1 MFDATFIANPYPTYQ
16 YLLANGRVHWVD
28 YLGGAWLVPYYAD
41 VHALLRDPRLSAER
55 ASMFAEQFPAEHR
68 DELREMISYFELAL
82 VFRDGERHIRQRRL
96 LNKAFTPRMVEN
108 LRPDIQRLADQLI
121 NTMLVEAQDSGQIE
135 LMHQFAHPLPALVI
149 AQMLGVPPS
158 DQHQFVRWSDDLAAF
173 MGSASPTL
181 EMAHQAQQSQRE
193 LINYF
198 RMLINERRAQ
208 PQDDFISLLI
218 SAEEQGDVLSE
229 EELVVQAVLLLT
241 AGHETTRNLIGN
253 GLQALLQ
260 HPEQLALLQ
269 RDPSLMR
276 GAIDEML
283 RYDSPMQVIARIATE
298 DFELHG
304 AQIKRGQIV
313 ALLVGAAHWDAT
325 QFASPE
331 RFDITRV
338 GTRPLAF
345 GHGAH
350 ICLGMPLAYL
360 EAEIA
365 LTMLLQRLPRLR
377 LVNTTPDWSENFQ
390 LRGLRSL
397 PLSFSPAESIDL
409 PAVLS
414 DQIPGIAINETLLA
428 REVGG
433 GCPYHTRAR

>member
-16 YLLANGRVHWVD
+16 HLLANGQVHWID
-28 YLGGAWLVPYYAD
+28 YLGGAWLVPHYTD

-55 ASMFAEQFPAEHR
+55 ASMFAAQFPAEQR
-68 DELREMISYFELAL
+68 DELREMISSFELSL
-82 VFRDGERHIRQRRL
+82 IFRDGERHLRQRRL
-96 LNKAFTPRMVEN
+96 LNKAFTPRMIEN
-108 LRPDIQRLADQLI
+108 LRPDIQQLTDQLI
-121 NTMLVEAQDSGQIE
+121 NTMLVESHDSGQIE

-149 AQMLGVPPS
+149 AQMLGVPAS
-158 DQHQFVRWSDDLAAF
+158 DQHQFVRWSDDMAAF
-173 MGSASPTL
+173 MGSANATL
-181 EMAHQAQQSQRE
+181 EMAHQAQDSMRA
-193 LINYF
+193 LVNYF
-198 RMLINERRAQ
+198 RTLIDERRVQ
-208 PQDDFISLLI
+208 PQDDFVSQLI

-229 EELVVQAVLLLT
+229 AELVVQAVLLLT

-253 GLQALLQ
+253 GVQALLR

-269 RDPSLMR
+269 RDPGLIRS
-276 GAIDEML
+276 AIDEML
-283 RYDSPMQVIARIATE
+283 RYDSPLQVITRIASE

-304 AQIKRGQIV
+304 AQIKRGQIL
-313 ALLVGAAHWDAT
+313 ALLVGAAHWDAA

-331 RFDITRV
+331 RFDITRT

-345 GHGAH
+345 GYGAH
-350 ICLGMPLAYL
+350 ICLGMSLAYL

-365 LTMLLQRLPRLR
+365 LTTLLQRLPRLR

-397 PLSFSPAESIDL
+397 PLSFSPAEALEL
-409 PAVLS
+409 PAVLPET
-414 DQIPGIAINETLLA
+414 IPAIRFEEALLA